1 MTIIDIEHIIEE
13 SDSKFLKSL
22 PSVFAKAIAV
32 IIRQKQ
38 LNKLFKDNAE
48 YVGVDFPPKV
58 LEYLNVKID
67 ITEEQNLP
75 ENGRCIF
82 VANHPFGFL
91 DGLAL
96 YTIVGEKYGDLR
108 MISNDSLSYIDNL
121 APIMANV
128 KVFGKSSKKYI
139 EELNNIYN
147 SDLPI
152 TNFPAGLVSRVKDK
166 KIKDYKW
173 QKSFIKK
180 AIETKRDVVPIRIDG
195 RNSLLFYSI
204 FISRNI
210 FKINTNAELALLP
223 SEMFWKRNKTIKV
236 RIGKPISYKTFD
248 KSLSHID
255 WAQKVKERVYK
266 LNF

>member
-1 MTIIDIEHIIEE
+1 MTIINIENIIKE
-13 SDSKFLKSL
+13 SDSKFLKNL
-22 PSVFAKAIAV
+22 PSIFVKAIAV
-32 IIRQKQ
+32 VIRQKQ

-58 LEYLNVKID
+58 LEYLNVNID
-67 ITEEQNLP
+67 ITGEWNLP

-96 YTIVGEKYGDLR
+96 FTIVGKKYGDLR
-108 MISNDSLSYIDNL
+108 MITNDDLSYIDNL
-121 APIMANV
+121 TPIMANV
-128 KVFGKSSKKYI
+128 KVFGKSSKQYI
-139 EELNNIYN
+139 SELNSIYN

-166 KIKDYKW
+166 KVRDEKW

-180 AIETKRDVVPIRIDG
+180 AIETKRDIVPIRIKG

-204 FISRNI
+204 FISRTI
-210 FKINTNAELALLP
+210 LKINTNAELALLP
-223 SEMFWKRNKTIKV
+223 SEMFRKKNKTIKV

-255 WAQKVKERVYK
+255 WAQKVKEQVYK